1 MTSKIWNPR
10 TTKRASC
17 SQFSIEPEQERTL
30 LWWSCRLLRRRQP
43 RLAWDS
49 QAQMPWTQGP
59 SPAVQ
64 WLCPLQQSLLLWT
77 KQVKLTQPSTSSPL
91 FPDFKQQRFV
101 SLKYL
106 HVKRTDLYI
115 RTRVDLVDGV
125 TRCSASFTV
134 QVVTLHED
142 GVVTEAPDPHVP
154 FTFTLQLHSFAYVQP
169 QEERQSHI
177 HLVTACLSSGHS
189 QNKDCKTTPQ
199 RQPLLTTL
207 TQYLL
212 YNSSHTKFI

>member
-106 HVKRTDLYI
+106 HVKRTDWPLYTHSG
-115 RTRVDLVDGV
+115 RSCGR
-125 TRCSASFTV
+125 RH
-134 QVVTLHED
+134 QVL
-142 GVVTEAPDPHVP
+142 G
-154 FTFTLQLHSFAYVQP
+154 QLHGPGSNSARRRRGHWGTWPTRPLHLYTPTALLCLCATSGGKTEPHSPRYSLSQLRAQP
-169 QEERQSHI
+169 E
-177 HLVTACLSSGHS
+177 
-189 QNKDCKTTPQ
+189 Q
-199 RQPLLTTL
+199 RL
-207 TQYLL
+207 
-212 YNSSHTKFI
+212 

>member
-1 MTSKIWNPR
+1 MTWKIWNPW
-10 TTKRASC
+10 TSKRPSC
-17 SQFSIEPEQERTL
+17 SQLSIDPEQEHTL
-30 LWWSCRLLRRRQP
+30 PWWCCRLLRWRSGVQP
-43 RLAWDS
+43 RLARDS
-49 QAQMPWTQGP
+49 QAQGP

-64 WLCPLQQSLLLWT
+64 WLCPLQESLLLWT

-177 HLVTACLSSGHS
+177 HLVTASLSSGHS

-212 YNSSHTKFI
+212 YNSSRTKFI